1 MPNKTEQSP
10 KSAAPAAKDRRADP
24 RYKFMA
30 AAVAVEKKSGT
41 QIDARVGDLSR
52 EGCFLETNIPFPL
65 GAIVSIRI
73 TKGAKSFLA
82 VARIVSSSAAKG
94 MGLFFTTVDPPQREI
109 LTEWLAAS
117 LETSWL
123 ASTRRQ
129 SQRILIRIPIRV
141 MGQNQRGTPL
151 LLLSTS
157 VSRGQ
162 HITLSNQRT
171 KESLECVVAH
181 IGETHDNLVQ
191 VGVAFLL
198 PNPGFWGVTF
208 PPEDWSVRHPDA
220 KSSGRS

>member
-1 MPNKTEQSP
+1 
-10 KSAAPAAKDRRADP
+10 
-24 RYKFMA
+24 MA

-141 MGQNQRGTPL
+141 MGQNQRGTPFEEEAFTQAASSHGAL